1 MKKKEPKRELPVP
14 SERVKL
20 TKPMGRRLFRFFA
33 FLICVSILVAAFA
46 VSGIWASFS
55 APVQTFLDGIF
66 RRERV
71 TETKK
76 DAEKQPVEAQ
86 QPDQNENGKIPGNA
100 VPVVAKALYEPSKA
114 IPSGSETGES
124 FRFAESPVVFLYC
137 SNPKEAY
144 LREGETIP
152 EGKIGEVSF
161 SEDSSQ
167 TVCAVAQKLTQHL
180 NDKGITAVYGEPEI
194 GNGYLGSSARSGELV
209 RRALREY
216 PQISL
221 VIEIGRD
228 SILDLDGNYIK
239 TAVVTEN
246 EVAAQVLAIVG
257 SGESG
262 VACPAWRENLALAKA
277 LESAAEAETTGIF
290 RGIRVSSTPQNQQ
303 YAPFSLSLLIGSGAN
318 TVAEAERTVTDV
330 GNAILTLFP

>member
-1 MKKKEPKRELPVP
+1 MKKTEPKQELPVP

-55 APVQTFLDGIF
+55 APVQTFLNGIF

-76 DAEKQPVEAQ
+76 EVGVPPADARVE
-86 QPDQNENGKIPGNA
+86 QNEKENPLPNA

-114 IPSGSETGES
+114 IPASKETGES
-124 FRFAESPVVFLYC
+124 FRFTESPVVFLYC

-144 LREGETIP
+144 LQEGKTIP

-167 TVCAVAQKLTQHL
+167 TVCAVAQKLTQYL

-216 PQISL
+216 PKLSL

-228 SILDLDGNYIK
+228 SILDNDGNYIK
-239 TAVVTEN
+239 TAVETEN
-246 EVAAQVLAIVG
+246 GFAAQALAIVG

-277 LESAAEAETTGIF
+277 LESVAESQIPGIF

-303 YAPFSLSLLIGSGAN
+303 YAPYSLSLVIGSGAN
-318 TVAEAERTVTDV
+318 NVAEAERTAVCIAE
-330 GNAILTLFP
+330 AIFALLP